1 MQTQLMLDQIQD
13 ATATANTVAKQER
26 EAVSN
31 LDAALREADNA
42 IQKELERILSE
53 QMMRRAEILTLVE
66 KIRSGLGAI
75 DLAGKTPPPVPEDMP
90 KLLRK
95 AKEAV

>member
-26 EAVSN
+26 EALAN
-31 LDAALREADNA
+31 LDASLREANSA
-42 IQKELERILSE
+42 MQKELERILAE
-53 QMMRRAEILTLVE
+53 QTMRRAEILTLVE
-66 KIRSGLGAI
+66 KIKSGLGAI
-75 DLAGKTPPPVPEDMP
+75 DLAGKAPPPVPEDMP